1 MGAMTIVR
9 RLARP
14 LIAASFISGGIDTLR
29 NPKPKVPAAD
39 KVVGDVP
46 PKLPSFIKNTEDL
59 VKVDAVA
66 KIVGGLLLAF
76 GKFPRPAALGL
87 AASLIPTTLAGHRF
101 WEETDPEKKAAQQIH
116 FLKNASIVGGLL
128 LAAVDTEGKPSL
140 AWRGRHAAASLR
152 DSASDTYSSAS
163 DSVHD
168 LLPGS

>member
-1 MGAMTIVR
+1 MTIVR

-14 LIAASFISGGIDTLR
+14 LLAASFISGGIETLR
-29 NPKPKVPAAD
+29 HPAPVVPPAD
-39 KVVGDVP
+39 KVVGSVP

-59 VKVDAVA
+59 VKADAVA
-66 KIVGGLLLAF
+66 KIVGGVLLAL

-116 FLKNASIVGGLL
+116 FLKNLSIIGGLF

-140 AWRGRHAAASLR
+140 AWRGRRAAGRLR
-152 DSASDTYSSAS
+152 DSATDTYSSAS

-168 LLPGS
+168 LLPGT